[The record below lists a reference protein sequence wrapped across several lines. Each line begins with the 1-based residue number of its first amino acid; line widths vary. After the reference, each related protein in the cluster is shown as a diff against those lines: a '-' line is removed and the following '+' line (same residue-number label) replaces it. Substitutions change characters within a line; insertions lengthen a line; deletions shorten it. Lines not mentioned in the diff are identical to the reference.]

1 MAVSVRIDLS
11 PPPQD
16 DVVALRIYEA
26 PAEAGPYTQIERT
39 SAVGVYP
46 TYISHYTTVLALST
60 TDWFKIAWEYTNNV
74 IGPQSQAVQGGQGP
88 LLIGKVIERVIQRD
102 GSLNEGIVSQE
113 AEGVIESY
121 FGQDPYDPEL
131 TTNYKKLNGLVLM
144 TLYRSQLVR
153 MLSTTTSMAA
163 SGPMESFTIGLVSAK
178 SGTGSSTSSATSRS
192 EDALSKLLDLAWK
205 ELEVPLSIIL
215 QLAEPCSNGLVA
227 SYDHSRLLGWVGVE

>member
-1 MAVSVRIDLS
+1 MPVSVRIDLS

-46 TYISHYTTVLALST
+46 TYISHYTTVLATSA
-60 TDWFKIAWEYTNNV
+60 TDWFKIAWEYGSNV

-88 LLIGKVIERVIQRD
+88 LLIGKVIERTIQRD
-102 GSLNEGIVSQE
+102 TSLNESIVSQE

-121 FGQDPYDPEL
+121 FGQDPYDPTL
-131 TTNYKKLNGLVLM
+131 TASYKELNGLVLM
-144 TLYRSQLVR
+144 TLYRSQLVT
-153 MLSTTTSMAA
+153 MFQNVGA
-163 SGPMESFTIGLVSAK
+163 SAGGGATESFTIGLVSAK
-178 SGTGSSTSSATSRS
+178 SGTSTATIAAS
-192 EDALSKLLDLAWK
+192 EAALSKLLELAYK
-205 ELEVPLSIIL
+205 ELGIPLSLIL
-215 QLAEPCSNGLVA
+215 QLAVPCGDGLVA